1 MSIKQATELTM
12 ARLDGAS
19 GLPSPATRRGANGA
33 EKANPGAAFTWAW
46 YRHPERLMSQGERLP
61 S

>member
-1 MSIKQATELTM
+1 MSIKRATELTT
-12 ARLDGAS
+12 ARLDGAC
-19 GLPSPATRRGANGA
+19 GLSSPAARRGANGA
-33 EKANPGAAFTWAW
+33 EKAGATFMWMW